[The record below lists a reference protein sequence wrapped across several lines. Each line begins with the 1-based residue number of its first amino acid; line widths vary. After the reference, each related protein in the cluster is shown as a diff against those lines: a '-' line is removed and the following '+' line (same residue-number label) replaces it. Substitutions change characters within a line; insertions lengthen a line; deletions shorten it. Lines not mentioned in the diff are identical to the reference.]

1 MQRFGLIGHPVAGS
15 LSPALF
21 AAAYDGRYAYD
32 LLDFP
37 RFEDAWNAF
46 LNGYDGINVTAPFKQ
61 DAFAAVSRLS
71 ENARLCGAVNL
82 VVRSGADLVGYNTDV
97 DGVVGALSVLP
108 GSPSVLPGSPS
119 VIPGLTG
126 NLSALVVGTGGAARA
141 AARAVQLL
149 GCRVTVTGR
158 SLEKAAALGYP
169 AVSFQDAA
177 ALRPSVIIYT
187 LPSSAPVPAFL
198 TASPASSYPA
208 PTGYLSNAIVLEAEY
223 KHPALDQV
231 HCRRYISGKQWLLHQ
246 AFAGYRLFTGEE
258 PSFEKMSAVL

>member
-21 AAAYDGRYAYD
+21 TAAYDGRYAYD
-32 LLDFP
+32 LLDFS
-37 RFEDAWNAF
+37 RFEDAWRAF

-82 VVRSGADLVGYNTDV
+82 VVRAGSDLVGYNTDV
-97 DGVVGALSVLP
+97 DGVVGAL
-108 GSPSVLPGSPS
+108 
-119 VIPGLTG
+119 IPGLTG
-126 NLSALVVGTGGAARA
+126 NLPEALVVGTGGAARA
-141 AARAVQLL
+141 AARAARLL

-187 LPSSAPVPAFL
+187 LPSSAPVPA
-198 TASPASSYPA
+198 
-208 PTGYLSNAIVLEAEY
+208 GLSLKDAIVLEAEY

-246 AFAGYRLFTGEE
+246 AVAGYRLFTGEE

>member
-21 AAAYDGRYAYD
+21 AAAYDGRYSYD
-32 LLDFP
+32 LLDFS
-37 RFEDAWNAF
+37 RFEDAWQAF
-46 LNGYDGINVTAPFKQ
+46 LDGYDGINVTAPFKQ

-71 ENARLCGAVNL
+71 ENARLSGAVNL
-82 VVRSGADLVGYNTDV
+82 VVRAGLDLVGYNTDV
-97 DGVVGALSVLP
+97 DGVLGALHAVMP
-108 GSPSVLPGSPS
+108 DPDWA
-119 VIPGLTG
+119 
-126 NLSALVVGTGGAARA
+126 SALIVGTGGAARA
-141 AARAVQLL
+141 AARAAQLL

-158 SLEKAAALGYP
+158 SLEKAAALDYP
-169 AVSFQDAA
+169 AVSFQEAA
-177 ALRPSVIIYT
+177 ALRPDVVIYT

-246 AFAGYRLFTGEE
+246 AVAGYRLFTGEE